1 VGRTGLSNRSRFGRI
16 VTAVVPDQTGGGR
29 YRWVGTAAQLD
40 DLIDEL
46 VTEPAYALDT
56 EFHRERT
63 YFPKVALVQIGW
75 PGGIALI
82 DPLAVDLMPLSRV
95 LLGDGMCVLHAAQQD
110 LEVLARSAG
119 TVPKQMYDTQIAASF
134 LGHATPSLAN
144 LIQAELGLKLP
155 KGDRLTDWLKRP
167 LTEDQKSYAAS
178 DVEHLLVIYERQ
190 TKELED
196 LGRLSW
202 VQGECENLRLRP
214 TGPNDPEQAWLRLK
228 DVRAL
233 RGKARNVAR
242 AVAGWREA
250 RAAAID
256 QPVRFVLPD
265 LAILGIAQRAPTTL
279 EDLRSTRGVEDR
291 HGKGAIG
298 EELLAAIRSG
308 ANDTSAP
315 PVERDENDLE
325 RNLRPAVTLVSAWVS
340 QLARDER
347 IDTSILATR
356 SDIVALL
363 ARDPDARLSTGWR
376 GGLVGDNIR
385 RLVEGEAAL
394 AFDGKGQL
402 RLVTL

>member
-1 VGRTGLSNRSRFGRI
+1 
-16 VTAVVPDQTGGGR
+16 VTSAVPDQTGGGM
-29 YRWVGTAAQLD
+29 YRWVGTATQLD

-46 VTEPAYALDT
+46 IDEPAYALDT

-75 PGGIALI
+75 SGGIALI
-82 DPLAVDLMPLSRV
+82 DPLSVDLMPLSSV

-178 DVEHLLVIYERQ
+178 DVAHLLQIHQRQ
-190 TKELED
+190 TTELTE
-196 LGRLSW
+196 LGRLAW
-202 VQGECENLRLRP
+202 VEGECENLRLRP

-279 EDLRSTRGVEDR
+279 EDLRTTRGVEDR

-298 EELLAAIRSG
+298 EELLAAIRAG
-308 ANDTSAP
+308 ASDTSAP
-315 PVERDENDLE
+315 AVERDENDLE

-376 GGLVGDNIR
+376 AGLVGDNIR